1 MSNLDE
7 IAEINENLCKLHDIF
22 LTLKIVD
29 VRNYKFAK
37 NEDKYRETH
46 FENYKNFQKA
56 NQEALRLLQLL
67 EDVIEMNDSKYDDYT
82 KKMLLKECIRIVK
95 YIESVA
101 KPLNTHF
108 QSDVE
113 YIRKVYGED
122 LALIYYRESV
132 KAIYQLH

>member
-1 MSNLDE
+1 MDGLSE
-7 IAEINENLCKLHDIF
+7 ITEINERLCKLHDIF

-46 FENYKNFQKA
+46 FENYIIFQKA
-56 NQEALRLLQLL
+56 NLEAQNLSHLL
-67 EDVIEMNDSKYDDYT
+67 EDVIQKNDTKYDDYT
-82 KKMLLKECIRIVK
+82 KKILLKECSRIFK

-101 KPLNTHF
+101 NPLNIHF

-122 LALIYYRESV
+122 LALNYYKESV
-132 KAIYQLH
+132 KTI